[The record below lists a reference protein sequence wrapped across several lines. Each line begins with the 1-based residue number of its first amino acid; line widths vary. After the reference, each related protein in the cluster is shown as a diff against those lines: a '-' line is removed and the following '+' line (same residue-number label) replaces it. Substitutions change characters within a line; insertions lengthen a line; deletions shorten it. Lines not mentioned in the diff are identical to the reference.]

1 MKRLFDERQEQESL
15 RAKRITFSVVFWIVT
30 LSLVIKSYIL
40 GLPFGYWVT
49 ECIVI
54 FASAVLEIKLE
65 GGKGMFDPYFRPT
78 GKNCLLLALAGAA
91 PLAAAQGIGIWYRYP
106 GIRDNIGLI
115 AAGTAIFFVFVLILI
130 YAALVAF
137 ATYAS
142 HKQKILER
150 ELHEEDEDDAE
161 K

>member
-15 RAKRITFSVVFWIVT
+15 RAKRVTFGVVFWIVT

-54 FASAVLEIKLE
+54 FVSAALEIKLE

-91 PLAAAQGIGIWYRYP
+91 PLAVAQGIGTWYRYP
-106 GIRDNIGLI
+106 NVRGDLWLI
-115 AAGTAIFFVFVLILI
+115 AAGAAIFFVFLFALM
-130 YAALVAF
+130 YAALTAF
-137 ATYAS
+137 AIYAK
-142 HKQKILER
+142 HGQKKLEQ
-150 ELHEEDEDDAE
+150 ELDEEDVDDGE